1 MKITLIFVALL
12 SLCAWARSETT
23 GTRTHAEFSVESSQL
38 SNHSPDWRAQSLRL
52 SQSAGPRE
60 VKEVTLAHTNRFG
73 LNDHQLSATY
83 ATALSDQLTA
93 SLGASIS
100 PSHRVLAKN
109 GLDMALQYEFA
120 PAWLA
125 HAGLRT
131 KRYSNTHVNQASLT
145 LEHYFSAFSMS
156 AAWRPVRALGVNAS
170 SVELRGA
177 YYYGNANSV
186 GFIVSSGQE
195 ATSVN
200 ANTVLLANVRST
212 ALLGR
217 HWLSPQWAIN
227 YAVARNRQGSFYNQ
241 SSVHLG
247 AEYLF

>member
-1 MKITLIFVALL
+1 MKTTLLFVALV
-12 SLCAWARSETT
+12 SLCGWSRSETT
-23 GTRTHAEFSVESSQL
+23 TPRTHAEFSVETSQL
-38 SNHSPDWRAQSLRL
+38 SNDSPDWRAHSLRL

-60 VKEVTLAHTNRFG
+60 VGEVTLAHTNRFG
-73 LNDHQLSATY
+73 LDDHQLSAYY
-83 ATALSDQLTA
+83 ATALSGQLTA

-100 PSHRVLAKN
+100 PSHRVLAKG
-109 GLDMALQYEFA
+109 GLETALQYEFA

-125 HAGLRT
+125 HAGLST
-131 KRYSNTHVNQASLT
+131 KRYSTTHVNQASLT
-145 LEHYFSAFSMS
+145 LEHYFSSFRMT
-156 AAWRPVRALGVNAS
+156 AAWRPVRALGVKAS

-186 GFIVSSGQE
+186 GFIVSSGRE

-200 ANTVLLANVRST
+200 ANTVLLADVRST

-217 HWLSPQWAIN
+217 HWLNPQWAIN

-241 SSVHLG
+241 SSVRLG
-247 AEYLF
+247 VQYVF

>member
-1 MKITLIFVALL
+1 MKITLLFVALV
-12 SLCAWARSETT
+12 SLCGWARSEST
-23 GTRTHAEFSVESSQL
+23 GSRTHAEFSVESSQL
-38 SNHSPDWRAQSLRL
+38 SNHSPDWRAKSLRL

-60 VKEVTLAHTNRFG
+60 VKELTLAHINRFG
-73 LNDHQLSATY
+73 LDDHQLSASY

-109 GLDMALQYEFA
+109 GLGMALLYEFA

-156 AAWRPVRALGVNAS
+156 AV
-170 SVELRGA
+170 GA
-177 YYYGNANSV
+177 D
-186 GFIVSSGQE
+186 
-195 ATSVN
+195 
-200 ANTVLLANVRST
+200 
-212 ALLGR
+212 
-217 HWLSPQWAIN
+217 
-227 YAVARNRQGSFYNQ
+227 
-241 SSVHLG
+241 
-247 AEYLF
+247 